1 MHLCIHLPVI
11 HEASRIRIVQFEGFF
26 YFHLFLSVCLSAS
39 LSVSAS
45 LSHSFSSLSPSL
57 FPLPLHCSVQSCP
70 TCFCD
75 APHFSQKSFI
85 RQLCKHRPRN
95 LHEILRDQPPGL
107 PLLALVFFFTLRNHT
122 HGLSP
127 GVARSSASSGT
138 AASYAFRERVTRA
151 LGDAA
156 VSLPVEYPF
165 MFCALPLIL
174 LLTWLMSGICSSF
187 ISTRALV
194 ARALP
199 FLIGFL

>member
-1 MHLCIHLPVI
+1 MRH
-11 HEASRIRIVQFEGFF
+11 QGFVSYSLRGSF
-26 YFHLFLSVCLSAS
+26 IFISFSPSAS
-39 LSVSAS
+39 LPLYPSPP
-45 LSHSFSSLSPSL
+45 LYPILYPLSPSL

-95 LHEILRDQPPGL
+95 LHEILGDQPPGL
-107 PLLALVFFFTLRNHT
+107 PLLALVFFFTLRNQT

-127 GVARSSASSGT
+127 GVARSSASSRT